1 MINIDIDLKDIT
13 TLIDVDLKDDVIS
26 VKEYVTP
33 IVSDETL
40 IYDNANVNEGVLE
53 L

>member
-13 TLIDVDLKDDVIS
+13 TPIDIDLKNDLIPI
-26 VKEYVTP
+26 KEYVMP
-33 IVSDETL
+33 IVINETL